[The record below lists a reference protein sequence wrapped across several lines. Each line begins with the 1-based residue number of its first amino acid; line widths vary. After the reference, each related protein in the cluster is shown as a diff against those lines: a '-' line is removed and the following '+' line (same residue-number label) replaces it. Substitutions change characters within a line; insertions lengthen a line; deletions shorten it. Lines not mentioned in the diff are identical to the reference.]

1 MHALGLQK
9 RGSLEREKNT
19 EERLEIRVKGDTV
32 VPSGIG
38 MQIQGKRRYDA
49 ASVDDEGIGVKIAGF
64 AQFSSP
70 KKHNGAAGLDMRLCL
85 GNLCESLR
93 AAEYF
98 WSAYG

>member
-38 MQIQGKRRYDA
+38 MQIQ
-49 ASVDDEGIGVKIAGF
+49 VWNE
-64 AQFSSP
+64 
-70 KKHNGAAGLDMRLCL
+70 
-85 GNLCESLR
+85 
-93 AAEYF
+93 
-98 WSAYG
+98 